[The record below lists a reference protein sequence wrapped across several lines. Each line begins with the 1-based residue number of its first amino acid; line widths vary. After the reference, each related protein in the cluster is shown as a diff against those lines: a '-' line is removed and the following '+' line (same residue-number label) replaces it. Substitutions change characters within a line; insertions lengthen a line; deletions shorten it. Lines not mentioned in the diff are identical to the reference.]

1 MRILSTMTISR
12 REFIRRATLMGGV
25 SLFAGCT
32 LFKEPEPVPEYI
44 KGAPAVD
51 PTETLAGIK
60 NIYTVCGLC
69 PGNCGI
75 CCRVAEGAVVKIG
88 GNPYS
93 AVSCPHPLSFDT
105 PLDQAALASA
115 GICAAGGSG
124 IQTLYD
130 PFRVAV
136 PLKRVGARGS
146 GKWKAV
152 TWDEAIADIT
162 LGGNLFG
169 EGRVEGLKQIKD
181 SGATMSFPLDRA
193 EWGSRIFIEK
203 FLAGIPGASFVESQR
218 LLHAEIARQ
227 AAEAVFGPG
236 IGAIDTD
243 YSRCR
248 VLVSFGDAPLDSGVP
263 LVSIARRIAN
273 ARLDCSLK
281 WAVVDPRLSTSASK
295 SDLWVPIVPGTDIHL
310 ALGILRA
317 LLDSYP
323 DALRMSR
330 DEIEKLV
337 SGGTVDQCAQS
348 CGLSPEYFNRVARM
362 LAQGG
367 PRSAVIPGTGIMAQ
381 QDSLAVAKAVLTL
394 NRAVGSVPGTGGLIA
409 RSDSFLAQAEKRLC
423 GDAGRVPKM
432 EAMPDSSSCL
442 MLWKADP
449 VYDDPS
455 LAERLKDSS
464 KFPLLVAVSTDIT
477 ETASLADYIL
487 PDTTYLERWDVCAS
501 PPAVVSEGF
510 GVRVPVVGGIAG
522 DTGTYFPILS
532 DTRPMED
539 ILVRVAVALNI
550 PGFGG
555 HVPGGIK
562 NAWDYHK
569 TALRSVLD
577 AMKQESLPVETSSD
591 YLSAVIQRGGVY
603 FDRRTVSSTPTS
615 HSPVTFS
622 PPRHVS
628 GSVGSSMSGDE
639 FLLITY
645 TLPFRRSQ
653 ESGLNGWLL
662 EILPDNRLLI
672 NTQDAQALG
681 IKQQESIVVQSPDGR
696 TCVRCK
702 AMLVPGIRQGVV
714 ALARGFGYRGSGAVP
729 QEIDS
734 ISVVPEEPRGAG
746 VNASVFFA
754 TKGPVSVRIKKA

>member
-1 MRILSTMTISR
+1 MTISR

-32 LFKEPEPVPEYI
+32 LFKEPDPVPEYI

-75 CCRVAEGAVVKIG
+75 RCRVAEGAVVKIG

-93 AVSCPHPLSFDT
+93 AVSSPHPLSFDT
-105 PLDQAALASA
+105 PLEQAALANA
-115 GICAAGGSG
+115 GVCAAGGSG

-136 PLKRVGARGS
+136 PLKRVGARGA

-152 TWDEAIADIT
+152 TWDEAVAEIT

-169 EGRVEGLKQIKD
+169 DGRIEGLKQIRD
-181 SGATMSFPLDRA
+181 SGATMSFLLDRA

-203 FLAGIPGASFVESQR
+203 FLAGIPGASFVQSQR

-236 IGAIDTD
+236 TGTVDAD
-243 YSRCR
+243 YSQCR

-263 LVSIARRIAN
+263 LVSIARRIAD

-337 SGGTVDQCAQS
+337 SGRTVDQCAQL
-348 CGLSPEYFNRVARM
+348 CGLAPDYFNRIARM

-367 PRSAVIPGTGIMAQ
+367 PQSAVIPGAGIMAQ

-409 RSDSFLAQAEKRLC
+409 RSDSFLAQAEKRLR
-423 GDAGRVPKM
+423 GDAGRIPRM

-442 MLWKADP
+442 MLWNADP
-449 VYDDPS
+449 GYDDPS
-455 LAERLKDSS
+455 LAEKLKDLST
-464 KFPLLVAVSTDIT
+464 FPLIVAMSSDIT
-477 ETASLADYIL
+477 ETASVADYIL
-487 PDTTYLERWDVCAS
+487 PDTTYLERWDICAS
-501 PPAVVSEGF
+501 PPAVASEGF
-510 GVRVPVVGGIAG
+510 GVRVPAVGGIAG
-522 DTGTYFPILS
+522 DTGAYFPILS
-532 DTRPMED
+532 DTRLMED

-550 PGFGG
+550 PGFGA

-562 NAWDYHK
+562 NAWDYHQ

-577 AMKQESLPVETSSD
+577 AMKQEDLPVENSSE
-591 YLSAVIQRGGVY
+591 YLSAVIQRAGVF
-603 FDRRTVSSTPTS
+603 FDRRTVSATSSS
-615 HSPVTFS
+615 HSPVSFF
-622 PPRHVS
+622 PPRPVS
-628 GSVGSSMSGDE
+628 GSAGSSGSGDE
-639 FLLITY
+639 FLLIAY
-645 TLPFRRSQ
+645 TLPFRRSP
-653 ESGLNGWLL
+653 ESGVNGWLL
-662 EILPDNRLLI
+662 EILPDNRLVI

-696 TCVRCK
+696 TYVRCK
-702 AMLVPGIRQGVV
+702 AMVVPGIRQGVV
-714 ALARGFGYRGSGAVP
+714 ALARGFGYRGSGAVL
-729 QEIDS
+729 QEINS

-746 VNASVFFA
+746 VNASVFLT
-754 TKGPVSVRIKKA
+754 TKCPVSVRIRKA